1 LTIWIAAVG
10 LATVKFNQHRRTENL
25 SIAKRHP
32 TWQGAC
38 MQPFQ
43 GKVAIVT
50 GASSGIGQGIAKR
63 LGCDGARVIVDYIG
77 TPEGAEETER
87 AIEQCGSQG
96 KIVRADVT
104 RQEDIAKLIDTA
116 WDQFGSADILVNN
129 AGMETK
135 SMFWDTPEAEYDKI
149 MAVNL
154 RGPFFLTQAFVRR
167 LRDAKK
173 PGRIINI
180 SSVHED
186 MAFPGFSTYCCS
198 KGGLRML
205 MRNLSVELGPLG
217 ITVNNVAPGAISTPI
232 NKSLLEDKP
241 KLNALL
247 GNIPLGRLGTP
258 DDVAGLVAFLASEE
272 ASYITG
278 STFVIDGG
286 LMRNYREQ

>member
-1 LTIWIAAVG
+1 M
-10 LATVKFNQHRRTENL
+10 HRL
-25 SIAKRHP
+25 
-32 TWQGAC
+32 QGR
-38 MQPFQ
+38 
-43 GKVAIVT
+43 VAIVT
-50 GASSGIGQGIAKR
+50 GAGSGIGQGIAKR
-63 LGCDGARVIVDYIG
+63 LGCEGAKVIVDYVG
-77 TPEGAEETER
+77 TPEGAEETQR
-87 AIEQCGSQG
+87 AIELCGSEG
-96 KIVRADVT
+96 KIVQGDVT
-104 RQEDIAKLIDTA
+104 RDEDICKMVDIAYSK
-116 WDQFGSADILVNN
+116 FGAADILVNN
-129 AGMETK
+129 AGMEKK
-135 SMFWDTPEAEYDKI
+135 SMFWDTPEEEYDKI

-173 PGRIINI
+173 PGRVINI

-205 MRNLSVELGPLG
+205 MRNLAVELGPLG
-217 ITVNNVAPGAISTPI
+217 ITINNIAPGAIATPI

-247 GNIPLGRLGTP
+247 ANIPVGRLGTP
-258 DDVAGLVAFLASEE
+258 DDVAGLAAFLASDE
-272 ASYITG
+272 ASYISG